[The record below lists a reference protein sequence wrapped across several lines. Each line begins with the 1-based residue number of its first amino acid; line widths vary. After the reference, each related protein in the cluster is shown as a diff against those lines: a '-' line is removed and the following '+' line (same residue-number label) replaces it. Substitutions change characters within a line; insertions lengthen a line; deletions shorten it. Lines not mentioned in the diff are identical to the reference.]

1 MDTIQKG
8 IANSRIGII
17 HKYKSLRWD
26 TFHLYELRIEFA
38 SLVGKPRKYLIE
50 EHSRT

>member
-8 IANSRIGII
+8 IANPRIGII

-38 SLVGKPRKYLIE
+38 SLVGKHCKYLIE
-50 EHSRT
+50 ELSRT